1 MKHESHA
8 RYAKI
13 NVTPGAAP
21 GSFKTD
27 PGAPKPVIRVLA
39 YSPDDFMEEEISEP
53 AALPRLQEQWPMVW
67 VNVDGL
73 GDASALHS
81 LGKLFGIH
89 RLALEDVVN
98 VGQRAKAEVYDE
110 HIFLVL
116 RMPSEGSR
124 TEQVSVFV
132 GEGYVLSFQER
143 PGDCFDLIR
152 QRIRDGKGRIRH
164 RGSDYLTYA
173 LADAVIDA
181 YFPTLE
187 QIADRLDALESEVF
201 STPDRDTVPRIQQLK
216 ATLREIWR
224 TARPHRD
231 MLSILQKEDTPF
243 MTEGTRVYLR
253 DVQDHAVQVTDLAD
267 SYREAAAD
275 LLGAYLSSASNRMNE
290 VMKLLTI
297 ISAIFIPLS
306 FVAGLYGMNFDPS
319 ASPFNMPE
327 LSWTFGYPFALG
339 IMLTCALGMLTYFWR
354 RGWFR

>member
-1 MKHESHA
+1 
-8 RYAKI
+8 
-13 NVTPGAAP
+13 V
-21 GSFKTD
+21 TD
-27 PGAPKPVIRVLA
+27 PNAPKPVIRALA
-39 YSPDDFMEEEISEP
+39 YSADDFVEKEITDISSLNE
-53 AALPRLQEQWPMVW
+53 LQQQWPMVW

-73 GDASALHS
+73 GDARTLQAL
-81 LGKLFGIH
+81 GELFSIH

-98 VGQRAKAEVYDE
+98 VGQRAKAEIFDE
-110 HIFLVL
+110 HIFLIL
-116 RMPSEGSR
+116 RMPGQGSR
-124 TEQVSVFV
+124 TKQVSVFV
-132 GEGYVLSFQER
+132 GKGYVLSFQET
-143 PGDCFDLIR
+143 PGDCFDLVR

-187 QIADRLDALESEVF
+187 EIADRLDGLETEVF
-201 STPDRDTVPRIQQLK
+201 STPEKDTVPRIQHLK
-216 ATLREIWR
+216 ASLRELWR

-231 MLSILQKEDTPF
+231 MLNVLQKEDTPF

-253 DVQDHAVQVTDLAD
+253 DAQDHTAQVTDLAD

-319 ASPFNMPE
+319 ASRFNMPE

-339 IMLTCALGMLTYFWR
+339 IMFTSALVMLIYFWR
-354 RGWFR
+354 KGWFR